1 MDRSITEL
9 FQLGG
14 PVMWPLLLASIVG
27 LAIIIDRVWVF
38 ATWHQKLDR
47 LANALCPLVV
57 ARDWTKAE
65 QLCQQRGVLWRLA
78 GVYLRHR
85 ADAKGIRDDLLR
97 REGLLIL
104 AHLERGLRWLA
115 MLAQIST
122 LLGLLGTF
130 HVMIMRFAQ
139 GGGGGGPVQPAD
151 FSSAIWEALLTTMY
165 GLLIAVPC
173 SATYQVLEGRV
184 DAIARE
190 LDILVSCLDEWCRR
204 ADAPRPPEGKT
215 PVAGVPAFGRS
226 PRLA

>member
-1 MDRSITEL
+1 MDRSILEL

-14 PVMWPLLLASIVG
+14 PVMWPLLVASILG
-27 LAIIIDRVWVF
+27 LAIIIDRIWVF
-38 ATWHQKLDR
+38 VSWQQNFDR
-47 LANALCPLVV
+47 FADALRPLVV
-57 ARDWTKAE
+57 ACDWAKAE
-65 QLCQQRGVLWRLA
+65 QLCQQRGFLSRLA
-78 GVYLRHR
+78 GVYLKHR
-85 ADAKGIRDDLLR
+85 DASKEIREDLLR

-139 GGGGGGPVQPAD
+139 GQTGGGAVQPGD

-190 LDILVSCLDEWCRR
+190 LDILVSCLDEWRR
-204 ADAPRPPEGKT
+204 ASHEPRQTESKKTVADAPALSGSTK
-215 PVAGVPAFGRS
+215 
-226 PRLA
+226 LA